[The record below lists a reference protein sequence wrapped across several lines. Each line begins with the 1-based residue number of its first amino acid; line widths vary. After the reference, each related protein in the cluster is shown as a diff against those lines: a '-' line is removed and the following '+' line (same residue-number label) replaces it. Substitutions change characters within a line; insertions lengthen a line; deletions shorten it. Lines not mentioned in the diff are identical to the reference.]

1 MTADGDNNKK
11 KKSYSFAVE
20 DLGLWLSSIP
30 ASTSMLC
37 LIKGARL
44 HKIAKVQPCQNLQ
57 MYEPAGGRNLKTKYY
72 QNGQKR
78 LIDWYFLPLVFSIG

>member
-1 MTADGDNNKK
+1 MAIITKK
-11 KKSYSFAVE
+11 KKLFNAVE

-44 HKIAKVQPCQNLQ
+44 HKIAKVQPCRNLQ
-57 MYEPAGGRNLKTKYY
+57 IMVYEPAGGRNLKTKYY